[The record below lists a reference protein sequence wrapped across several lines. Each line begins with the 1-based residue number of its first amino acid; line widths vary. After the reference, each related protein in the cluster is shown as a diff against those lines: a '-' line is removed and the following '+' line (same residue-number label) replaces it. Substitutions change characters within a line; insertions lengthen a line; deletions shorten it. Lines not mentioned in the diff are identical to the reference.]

1 MLVAFVGG
9 WLGELLGE
17 LALWGGVLL
26 VFASVLSLYSAW
38 KRRQVA
44 TLVDETPRVGI
55 GDIEPPGLV
64 RVRGTVVPPEEG
76 TFSAPITGER
86 ECVLSA
92 WEIEEQY
99 DTPKTNSWESAAW
112 GVRSEP
118 FGVEDA
124 TGTLSV
130 AIDDRTVGNETDDV
144 FTPERLLVS
153 EGVAFD
159 RLQCEFDS
167 FETEVETDYEDSPP
181 KRIREFLK
189 TTPGV
194 SVGPMAT
201 DLVVDA
207 SKRRYSEATLQPG
220 DEVSLLGHVR
230 QKSDSAAPRGGS
242 EERFVVAPSEEST
255 LYLSTEPFDDVPDGS
270 GAVLFGALVGA
281 VGIGLL
287 VVAFLM

>member
-1 MLVAFVGG
+1 F
-9 WLGELLGE
+9 
-17 LALWGGVLL
+17 
-26 VFASVLSLYSAW
+26 
-38 KRRQVA
+38 
-44 TLVDETPRVGI
+44 T
-55 GDIEPPGLV
+55 
-64 RVRGTVVPPEEG
+64 
-76 TFSAPITGER
+76 APITRDR

-99 DTPKTNSWESAAW
+99 DTPKMNSWESAAW
-112 GVRSEP
+112 GVRSAP

-130 AIDDRTVGNETDDV
+130 AIDDRTVGNETSEV

-167 FETEVETDYEDSPP
+167 FETEVETDYEESPP
-181 KRIREFLK
+181 KRIRDFLAA
-189 TTPGV
+189 TPGV
-194 SVGPMAT
+194 SVDPMTT

-220 DEVSLLGHVR
+220 DEVSLLGHVS
-230 QKSDSAAPRGGS
+230 QKSDSAAPHGES
-242 EERFVVAPSEEST
+242 EERFAIAPSEEST
-255 LYLSTEPFDDVPDGS
+255 LYLSTEPFDDVPDGG
-270 GAVLFGALVGA
+270 GAALFGALVGA

-287 VVAFLM
+287 IVAFLM